1 MDERDLEEPLITPL
15 VKPLTVSPT
24 IIGVPYSYFMFTGV
38 CTAVIFLA
46 TKNLWFLAS
55 CLPIYATGRIL
66 TLKDHRIFDILGI
79 RFRRCPPRSR
89 AFWGAD
95 SYSV

>member
-24 IIGVPYSYFMFTGV
+24 ILGVPYSYFMFIGV
-38 CTAVIFLA
+38 CSAVVFLA
-46 TKNLWFLAS
+46 TKNLFSLFV
-55 CLPIYATGRIL
+55 CLPIYAVGRIL
-66 TLKDHRIFDILGI
+66 TLRDPRIFEIIGI
-79 RFRRCPPRSR
+79 RMRCCPPRSR

-95 SYSV
+95 SYKV